1 MAQEDVTMLQIVEN
15 FRIRCSSAISLNA
28 RMLQPRQREPKAT
41 MKDLLPLLG
50 RKPRKKRTEA
60 NEPNGTIYHLRKVDV
75 VECQDIINKGPDG
88 TSSLVSLLTGFDAK
102 TVDAVRDAAG
112 NGILH
117 LLVSRGYRLSI
128 KFLHSLGCNMNETS
142 SSGFSGV
149 ALACRMADLETLR
162 HLVDLGANV
171 ALKGPDGKT
180 SLHWAVIGG
189 DVEVTKYILSVSRD
203 FVDARDDQGMTALH
217 YAASICSPEMCKI
230 LIGEGGAISDLA
242 DVNGVDAAGLGVY
255 QQKLNDW
262 LRGAL
267 ALTEAVVSQSK
278 GPVKDE
284 KLRWAAVTEETGI
297 INVLIGMGMDPS
309 LPPEH
314 SSRTTAVIKQGKL
327 ASKKILECGS
337 LSEIRLAVAEG
348 GCVNTVDE
356 ISGLSPLHLSVIKGS
371 VDVLSFLID
380 QKADVNKLSEKSK
393 LGALEFAAVSNNGIE
408 CMKILLKAGAHVTPA
423 VMSAC
428 ISGGSAACLDALARK
443 TGHHIL
449 EDPIGGEAPIAM
461 AARSGK
467 TEICLYMMH
476 HKVRPDT
483 THDAEGRNAFLIA
496 CAAGQA
502 ETACGMGEEML
513 RQHQLHAICCL
524 DNSGR
529 NGLILLAMSDFREEA
544 LSIERFLDLICAAG
558 MSLDHED
565 CLKRPALVH
574 AAKVGNELLCEAL
587 VARGASAGLMDL
599 MMRFKKDNRPVIRS
613 SQADSMCYGM
623 GLKRDQNVEY
633 LSQQKSS
640 PLGLRFENIPSSFDS
655 KTFAE
660 WLINRGSR
668 PVAVRVVF
676 DPFTGKPCMYA
687 YASFSERGSMQTA
700 AKLSGHPI
708 GDRRLKVYIDEA
720 LLSGT
725 APENVLQDWTAQE
738 PSSASNVG
746 STSKVG
752 RNKSIRFST

>member
-1 MAQEDVTMLQIVEN
+1 MAQADVTMLQIVEN

-28 RMLQPRQREPKAT
+28 KMLQPRQREPKAT
-41 MKDLLPLLG
+41 MKDLSPRLG
-50 RKPRKKRTEA
+50 RKSRKKKTEA
-60 NEPNGTIYHLRKVDV
+60 NDLNSSIYHLRKVDV
-75 VECQDIINKGPDG
+75 SECQDVINKGPDG
-88 TSSLVSLLTGFDAK
+88 TATLVSLLTGFDAK
-102 TVDAVRDAAG
+102 TVDGVRDAAG

-128 KFLHSLGCNMNETS
+128 KFLHSLGCNLNELS

-171 ALKGPDGKT
+171 AAKGPDGKT

-189 DVEVTKYILSVSRD
+189 DVEVTKYLLGVSRD
-203 FVDARDDQGMTALH
+203 FVNARDDQGMTALH
-217 YAASICSPEMCKI
+217 YAASISNAEMCKV
-230 LIGEGGAISDLA
+230 LIGEGGAIADLV
-242 DVNGVDAAGLGVY
+242 DVNGVDAASLGVY
-255 QQKLNDW
+255 QKKLNDW

-267 ALTEAVVSQSK
+267 ALTGDVVSQSK

-297 INVLIGMGMDPS
+297 VNVLIGMGIDPS
-309 LPPEH
+309 LAQEH
-314 SSRTTAVIKQGKL
+314 SSHTAAVIRQGKL
-327 ASKKILECGS
+327 AGRKILECGS
-337 LSEIRLAVAEG
+337 LSAIRSAVAEG

-356 ISGLSPLHLSVIKGS
+356 ISGLSAIHLSVIKGS
-371 VDVLSFLID
+371 VDVLSFLIE
-380 QKADVNKLSEKSK
+380 QKADVNKVSERSG
-393 LGALEFAAVSNNGIE
+393 LGALEYAAVSDNGIE
-408 CMKILLKAGAHVTPA
+408 SMKILLKAGGAHITPS

-428 ISGGSAACLDALARK
+428 ISGGSVACLDAVARK

-467 TEICLYMMH
+467 TELCLYMMH

-502 ETACGMGEEML
+502 LTACAMGEEML
-513 RQHQLHAICCL
+513 KQNHRHALCSL

-529 NGLILLAMSDFREEA
+529 NGLILLAMSDSLREDA
-544 LSIERFLDLICAAG
+544 SSIQRFLDL
-558 MSLDHED
+558 MSSAEINLEHED
-565 CLKRPALVH
+565 CLKRTALVH
-574 AAKVGNELLCEAL
+574 AAKAGKELLCEAL
-587 VARGASAGLMDL
+587 VARGAKS
-599 MMRFKKDNRPVIRS
+599 MMIFKKNHRPGDCS
-613 SQADSMCYGM
+613 FQTDFDHMSYGI

-633 LSQQKSS
+633 LSQQKST

-655 KTFAE
+655 KSFAE

-668 PVAVRVVF
+668 PVAVRVMF
-676 DPFTGKPCMYA
+676 DPFTGKACMYA
-687 YASFSERGSMQTA
+687 YASFSERACMQTA

-708 GDRRLKVYIDEA
+708 GDRRLKVYVDES
-720 LLSGT
+720 LLAGT
-725 APENVLQDWTAQE
+725 APENVLQDWISRE
-738 PSSASNVG
+738 SSSASNVG
-746 STSKVG
+746 PTTKGG